1 MYKLIPFLILLFI
14 VQTSAAQNTILE
26 SYIEQGIENNLAL
39 KQQDFSL
46 QKSLAELKEARGL
59 FLPSLNVI
67 ARYSRAGGGRAIE
80 FPIGDILNP
89 IYQALNI
96 PIMLE
101 NEQILFMREKEQETK
116 VRLIQPIFQPSIYHN
131 YKIKNYLSKVQQEA
145 KNVFTRQLVADIKTA
160 YFNYLITVEVV
171 NIFKETEN
179 LLKENLRVSES
190 LFENQKATKE
200 IVYRARAELSELE
213 QEIAEAEKNRELAA
227 SYFNLLLN
235 RPLDE
240 NIVIADEESSP
251 PIMGMD
257 LAQAENEAL
266 TNRPELQQ
274 IKYGIEAMKSG
285 LRLAKSN
292 FLPGLSV
299 AVDYGF
305 QGEEYR
311 FTDEDDFWMA
321 SAVLQWNLFNGFQD
335 KAKVEQRLME
345 KRRLEAQLTELEKKI
360 ELQVREA
367 YQNLVVVRK
376 SILSAEDRLAS
387 ARKSFEIVS
396 KKYKEGMSPQIE
408 YLDARNSL
416 TQAEINQVI
425 TRYSYQIRLAEFEK
439 VTGSRPETGN
449 RKPEEGR

>member
-1 MYKLIPFLILLFI
+1 MFKLIAFLILLLI
-14 VQTSAAQNTILE
+14 AQTSVAQNTVLE

-46 QKSLAELKEARGL
+46 RKSLAELKEARGL

-116 VRLIQPIFQPSIYHN
+116 VRFIQPVFQPSIYHN
-131 YKIKNYLSKVQQEA
+131 YKIKNYLSKAKQES

-160 YFNYLITVEVV
+160 YFNYLITVEV
-171 NIFKETEN
+171 NKILRQTKT
-179 LLKENLRVSES
+179 LLEENLRVSES
-190 LFENQKATKE
+190 LFENNKATKE
-200 IVYRARAELSELE
+200 IVYRAKAELSELE
-213 QEIAEAEKNRELAA
+213 QEMAEAEKNRELAA

-240 NIVIADEESSP
+240 NIVIADEESLL
-251 PIMGMD
+251 PIIEMD
-257 LAQAENEAL
+257 LQQVENQALN
-266 TNRPELQQ
+266 NRPELQQ

-285 LRLAKSN
+285 LRLAKST
-292 FLPGLSV
+292 FLPSVSV

-345 KRRLEAQLTELEKKI
+345 KRRLEAQLTELENQIK
-360 ELQVREA
+360 LQVREA
-367 YQNLVVVRK
+367 YQNLVVARK
-376 SILSAEDRLAS
+376 SIVSAEDRLTS
-387 ARKSFEIVS
+387 ARKSFEIVN
-396 KKYKEGMSPQIE
+396 KKYEQGMSSQIE

-416 TQAEINQVI
+416 TQAQLNQVI
-425 TRYSYQIRLAEFEK
+425 IRYSYQIRLAEFEK
-439 VTGSRPETGN
+439 VTGRREVN
-449 RKPEEGR
+449 K

>member
-1 MYKLIPFLILLFI
+1 MFKLIPFLILLLI
-14 VQTSAAQNTILE
+14 AQTSVAQNTDLE

-59 FLPSLNVI
+59 FFPSLNVI

-116 VRLIQPIFQPSIYHN
+116 VRLIQPVFQPSIYHN
-131 YKIKNYLSKVQQEA
+131 YKIKNYLSKAQQES

-160 YFNYLITVEVV
+160 YFNYLITVEV
-171 NIFKETEN
+171 NKIFRQTKT
-179 LLKENLRVSES
+179 LLEENLRVSES
-190 LFENQKATKE
+190 LFENNKATKE
-200 IVYRARAELSELE
+200 IVYRAKAELSELE
-213 QEIAEAEKNRELAA
+213 QEMAEAKKNRELAA

-240 NIVIADEESSP
+240 NIVIADEESLLR
-251 PIMGMD
+251 IIEMD
-257 LAQAENEAL
+257 LQQVENDAL
-266 TNRPELQQ
+266 NNRPELQQ

-285 LRLAKSN
+285 LRLAKST
-292 FLPGLSV
+292 FLPSVSV

-345 KRRLEAQLTELEKKI
+345 KRRLEAQLTELESQIK
-360 ELQVREA
+360 LQVREA
-367 YQNLVVVRK
+367 YQNLIVARK
-376 SILSAEDRLAS
+376 SIVSAEDRLTS
-387 ARKSFEIVS
+387 ARKSFEIVN
-396 KKYKEGMSPQIE
+396 KKYEQGMSSQIE

-416 TQAEINQVI
+416 TQAKLNQVI
-425 TRYSYQIRLAEFEK
+425 IRYSYQIRLAEFEK
-439 VTGSRPETGN
+439 VTGRREVN
-449 RKPEEGR
+449 K